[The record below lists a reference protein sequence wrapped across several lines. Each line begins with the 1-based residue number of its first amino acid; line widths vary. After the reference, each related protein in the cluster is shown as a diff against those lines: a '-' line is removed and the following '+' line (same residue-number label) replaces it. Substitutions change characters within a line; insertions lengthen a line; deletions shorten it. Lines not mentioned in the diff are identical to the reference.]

1 MSLTAV
7 LLFLRANWKY
17 VVGLALVIVV
27 GLAINNYI
35 DSVYN
40 DGRKSGIDDTTKT
53 WKEKYDKDIAA
64 LNKRISDTE
73 EQSRKNADAAK
84 LELTTANDKISA
96 LQEELK
102 KQRSKYDSYVYDHSG
117 KVVCKTDGPI
127 FLGPDFSAKWN
138 EINSQIVK

>member
-1 MSLTAV
+1 MTAF
-7 LLFLRANWKY
+7 LIFLRANWKY
-17 VVGLALVIVV
+17 IISAALVVLVV
-27 GLAINNYI
+27 YLINNYL

-40 DGRKSGIDDTTKT
+40 EGRQSGIDDTTAE
-53 WKEKYDKDIAA
+53 WSAKYKKDVDA
-64 LNKRISDTE
+64 LNKKITLIED
-73 EQSRKNADAAK
+73 QSKFNAELAK
-84 LELTTANDKISA
+84 IELETANGKISA